1 MILILCQI
9 CYSHAHHQPN
19 TEERISSE
27 YFWCQDSNLHTLSA
41 ATASLFP
48 VFSHLAQ
55 QCHSQQQQ
63 LLFEERGKQKKTK
76 LKRRRS
82 KSRSYTLLCL
92 AKSWLKAP
100 ERESSRKKNPTNDS
114 SFFIFQ
120 EGLTNYDNCQTKE
133 KQKPL
138 EFYCKLHLVEMW
150 SLKVE
155 ESLASCTTTTWWCN
169 VDVLKL

>member
-1 MILILCQI
+1 MPIISPIQRKESHRNISDVKIPICIHSLLLLPLCFP
-9 CYSHAHHQPN
+9 SLATWHSNA
-19 TEERISSE
+19 TRSS
-27 YFWCQDSNLHTLSA
+27 SS
-41 ATASLFP
+41 S
-48 VFSHLAQ
+48 S
-55 QCHSQQQQ
+55 SR
-63 LLFEERGKQKKTK
+63 RGKQKKTK

-100 ERESSRKKNPTNDS
+100 ERESSRKKTTNDS

-120 EGLTNYDNCQTKE
+120 EGLTNYDNCQTYSFK
-133 KQKPL
+133 KKTL

-155 ESLASCTTTTWWCN
+155 ESLASCTTTT
-169 VDVLKL
+169 